1 MNSAAGKERVGLY
14 RRMLLEVL
22 TENPGSA
29 EVEEAYLDSY
39 RKKLRED
46 VERGVLRQV
55 ASGR

>member
-1 MNSAAGKERVGLY
+1 
-14 RRMLLEVL
+14 MLLEVL